1 MKWDEARLP
10 PYPCENFEKFS
21 AGLRGEVCDFSLLL
35 LFLNA
40 PASAFGHTL
49 LRINKDA
56 TAKSGKRFELLD
68 QGINFAAVM
77 TTQNPVIYAVKGVF
91 GFSRHVYERPLLLQG
106 A

>member
-1 MKWDEARLP
+1 MKPDCHPTRARILRSSARD
-10 PYPCENFEKFS
+10 CE
-21 AGLRGEVCDFSLLL
+21 GEVCDFSLLL